1 MSLSLTSY
9 YQLSEYQ
16 KDLQVAIN
24 SALATITAASTS
36 LTTVVS
42 AAVTALSSNITA
54 VSAAV
59 TVLSAAVTVLSASV
73 TALSSNITA
82 VSGNI
87 TTQFDI
93 TSATIT
99 NTYTLD
105 ISSIRNFNLLNADT
119 AGKTLMITGTPTAAS
134 TFVELKIKLTFST
147 TATITYTGTITWS
160 ANAAPNPTAAGTF
173 FISLKS
179 VDAGVNWYGNF
190 SGLY

>member
-59 TVLSAAVTVLSASV
+59 TVLSAAV